1 MQQGYHRSMQKL
13 ARKVFSLLL
22 VASFSAF
29 ATDSGLRSLER
40 INEMTSGQA
49 EQLPQAWFNPQWDM
63 QVLRLGSELGL
74 EISDNQAPLKISQRK
89 QHSQG
94 VISLVAKSD
103 VTGDRAIITQ
113 YGDVTIARI
122 TLDGKAWTYVQ
133 YPDVSY
139 RYPSDALPLKFHDD
153 VIEPEKGIDK
163 LSQPSEDDGTPL
175 PEGEMATID
184 IYATYT
190 PAGVEE
196 LGKDGVIA
204 KIANL
209 IDVTNQI
216 YRDSGVFIEANLLTA
231 ELVDYDPENERD
243 SSATLSDYGYG
254 DVFAGSRFDARE
266 RGADFKV
273 IFKPF
278 VDGDDACGMAYGGGY
293 PNESERF
300 HSRRMFSYVAYDCG
314 DSTLAHELGHNMG
327 LTHAQRQ
334 DGDGFSYYFARGY
347 GVDNEFVTVMAY
359 GSAFNAS
366 EIPVFSS
373 PELDCDGLPCGVD
386 RNQSDGADAVYALNS
401 LRHLMMDIGQRSG
414 AKDGIA
420 AVATVNGGGYIE
432 ASSSSLNC
440 GATSICGGYVPRA
453 DTVRLEAI
461 AIPGET
467 FEGWGSACES
477 FGQEPICHINT
488 DLVTSV
494 SANFTQTF
502 PVGSKLDK
510 SRLHSAINGV
520 NDSDTVFLTT
530 DFTGFSLFDT
540 HDPFWSVVEG
550 DRLQGADVIRSPL
563 LYLLKDFTQE
573 QDFSHDLSF
582 IAAGGPGELSFWA
595 KLDAVPGETAS
606 LTISGEDVVIEPNV
620 GWQRYEVV
628 FPEEA
633 FSEFYLPQR
642 YLSFRYLDTASGGTG
657 YNGLLLDDIHFE
669 RADDNK
675 VGVLKINMKG
685 SGSINDEVIEGY
697 ALSASCL
704 DNCIM
709 YFYDEVL
716 VSLTPEPEKGR
727 SFVGWGGDC
736 QGQSLTCEISVT
748 EDTEVTAIFDDAE
761 SVVSADLSE
770 WLDNDK
776 LFFNMTSSADSA
788 AFWKADG
795 SNARAGNESAKA
807 SYTEED
813 SGYVSITTQLE
824 GPGTLSFDWYTNESH
839 EVFDFL
845 GSLLSVWVNNE
856 PIVWIGPE
864 QNWVTEEIELGEGEH
879 FVEWRMTKPFGGEPL
894 FTGSANIDNVQ
905 WTGTT
910 PRPVSRLTLS
920 ATEGGSISGGNGI
933 YCDATCD
940 VLVAEQSLTLQA
952 AALADYRF
960 SHWEGACSGSEPICN
975 VEPSKAVSVTAIFE
989 AYRGEQVSS
998 RASGNGFLSPD
1009 TLYLMPNEV
1018 GYFEVSPIVGNSL
1031 SAITGCGGELLGSRY
1046 HVGPITEPCTV
1057 NAEFEKNQ
1065 YQVEFSLGDY
1075 GQYAGG
1081 GALQQTVPHGAA
1093 AEAPALTVADGWH
1106 FAGWSESLQK
1116 VTSNRSIEALYQ
1128 RIEDGIR
1135 IDLVLQEGGT
1145 TPLSNVQFVPTGDYL
1160 TVPVH
1165 PLKGYYLNQKVSGN
1179 CPAGEWESK
1188 TQYRFG
1194 PINSDCTV
1202 AFEFNNASEQSGGA
1216 LILIMAVE
1224 AAKKDKQEETKEEQ

>member
-1 MQQGYHRSMQKL
+1 MYNLLRNII
-13 ARKVFSLLL
+13 LL
-22 VASFSAF
+22 VLLASFGAF
-29 ATDSGLRSLER
+29 ANDSGLRSLER
-40 INEMTSGQA
+40 INQLTNGQA
-49 EQLPQAWFNPQWDM
+49 EQMPQAWFNPQQDM

-74 EISDNQAPLKISQRK
+74 KLSDTQAPLKISQRK

-94 VISLVAKSD
+94 VTSLVAKSD
-103 VTGDRAIITQ
+103 VTDDRAIITQ
-113 YGDVTIARI
+113 YGDVTMARI

-153 VIEPEKGIDK
+153 VIEPENGIDK
-163 LSQPSEDDGTPL
+163 LPRPSEDDGTPL

-190 PAGVEE
+190 PAGVED

-243 SSATLSDYGYG
+243 SSGTLSDYGYG

-273 IFKPF
+273 IFKPL
-278 VDGDDACGMAYGGGY
+278 VDGDDACGIAYGGGF
-293 PNESERF
+293 PNQGGRF
-300 HSRRMFSYVAYDCG
+300 KARRMFSHVAYDCG

-334 DGDGFSYYFARGY
+334 DGDGYSYYFARGY
-347 GVDNEFVTVMAY
+347 GVDDEFVTVMAY

-467 FEGWGSACES
+467 FEGWGGACEA
-477 FGQEPICHINT
+477 FGQEPICDVST

-540 HDPFWSVVEG
+540 LDPFWSVVEG

-582 IAAGGPGELSFWA
+582 ISAGGPGELSFWA
-595 KLDAVPGETAS
+595 KLDAVQGETAS
-606 LTISGEDVVIEPNV
+606 FTIAGEELAIEANT
-620 GWQRYEVV
+620 GWQRYEV
-628 FPEEA
+628 PLAEDYSA
-633 FSEFYLPQR
+633 LR
-642 YLSFRYLDTASGGTG
+642 YLSFNYYDRASGGTG

-669 RADDNK
+669 RSDDNK
-675 VGVLKINMKG
+675 VGVLKVNIEG
-685 SGSINDEVIEGY
+685 SGKVTHEAIEGY
-697 ALSASCL
+697 VTSPSCV
-704 DNCIM
+704 DDCVM
-709 YFYDEVL
+709 YFRDEAL
-716 VSLTPEPEKGR
+716 VSITPKPDKEK

-748 EDTEVTAIFDDAE
+748 DDTEITAIFDDAE
-761 SVVSADLSE
+761 SVVAGDLAE

-776 LFFNMTSSADSA
+776 LLFNMTSSADSA
-788 AFWKADG
+788 AFWKADR

-807 SYTEED
+807 IYTVED
-813 SGYVSITTQLE
+813 PGYVSITTQLK
-824 GPGTLSFDWYTNESH
+824 GPGTLSFDWYTNEPND
-839 EVFDFL
+839 VFDFV
-845 GSLLSVWVNNE
+845 GSLLSLWVNNE

-864 QNWVTEEIELGEGEH
+864 QDWVTEEIELGEGEH
-879 FVEWRMTKPFGGEPL
+879 FVEWRMEKSFGGEPL

-933 YCDATCD
+933 YCDTTCE
-940 VLVAEQSLTLQA
+940 VQVAEQPLSLQA
-952 AALADYRF
+952 AAQADYRF

-989 AYRGEQVSS
+989 EYRGEEVSS
-998 RASGNGFLSPD
+998 RVSGNGFLSPD

-1018 GYFEVSPIVGNSL
+1018 GYFEVSPILGNSL
-1031 SAITGCGGELLGSRY
+1031 SAITGCGGELKGSRY

-1057 NAEFEKNQ
+1057 NAEFEQNQ
-1065 YQVEFSLGDY
+1065 YRVEFSLGDY

-1081 GALQQTVPHGAA
+1081 GALQQAVPHGAA
-1093 AEAPALTVADGWH
+1093 AEAPELTVTDGWH
-1106 FAGWSESLQK
+1106 FAGWNESLQK
-1116 VTSNRSIEALYQ
+1116 VTSNRSIEAMYQ
-1128 RIEDGIR
+1128 RIDDGVR
-1135 IDLVLQEGGT
+1135 VDLVLQEGGT
-1145 TPLSNVQFVPTGDYL
+1145 TPLSTVQFVPTGDYL
-1160 TVPVH
+1160 TVPIN

-1179 CPAGEWESK
+1179 CPAGEWENK

-1194 PINSDCTV
+1194 PINSNCTV
-1202 AFEFNNASEQSGGA
+1202 AFEFNSASEQSGGA

-1224 AAKKDKQEETKEEQ
+1224 AAKKGKQE